1 MRTLQVAN
9 TEYFKTAAILGEKVA
24 QIKSLEAEVDKLAE
38 DVRELFSEI
47 QIHKAAAAAQAE
59 QAEQSYLKSVKNP
72 DNTGSPP
79 PAPAIAPVPQS
90 NA

>member
-47 QIHKAAAAAQAE
+47 QIHKSASAAAAAQSTPPEGA
-59 QAEQSYLKSVKNP
+59 
-72 DNTGSPP
+72 GSPP
-79 PAPAIAPVPQS
+79 PAPAISPIPQS